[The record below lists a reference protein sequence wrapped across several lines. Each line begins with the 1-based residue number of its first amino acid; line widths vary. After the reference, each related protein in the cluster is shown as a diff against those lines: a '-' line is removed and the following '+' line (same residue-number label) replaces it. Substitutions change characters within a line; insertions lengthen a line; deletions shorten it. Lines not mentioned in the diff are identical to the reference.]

1 MGTIAQLQANIN
13 QLDLGKIA
21 MIVVEDFR
29 ETIVDINKDQ
39 LQDGKR
45 KDGSLIV
52 PQYQSQSYAKWKN
65 KKNGRPPFKTPDLKK
80 TGAFYAGF
88 KLKILSKGEFDIYS
102 SDRKSEMLRGRY
114 GGQTSKD
121 IFGLNSEGR
130 RILLNDGFEQAL
142 IDRVK
147 FVCKL

>member
-29 ETIVDINKDQ
+29 ETIVDINKEQ
-39 LQDGKR
+39 LQHGKR
-45 KDGSLIV
+45 KDS
-52 PQYQSQSYAKWKN
+52 SYLPHEYASDYYANMKHRMNPK
-65 KKNGRPPFKTPDLKK
+65 PPYGIPDLKA
-80 TGAFYAGF
+80 TGAFYDGF

-102 SDRKSEMLRGRY
+102 TDGKSEMLRGRY

-130 RILLNDGFEQAL
+130 QMLLNDGFEQAL

-147 FVCKL
+147 FDCKL